1 MNFYD
6 FYSVLS
12 VVLFCVFFSVHN
24 KRNTF
29 MGIHGTKRALAISVH
44 LVITVVGSS
53 FFIYYVGNWLVH
65 GFTIP
70 FFKYAVFVP
79 FMLFTIYIFI
89 NLIYRVTYKVFR
101 GKHDHT

>member
-12 VVLFCVFFSVHN
+12 VVVFCVFFSVHN
-24 KRNTF
+24 TSNTF

-53 FFIYYVGNWLVH
+53 FFIYYVGNWLVRS
-65 GFTIP
+65 FTIE
-70 FFKYAVFVP
+70 FFKHAVFVL
-79 FMLFTIYIFI
+79 FTLFTIYIFI
-89 NLIYRVTYKVFR
+89 NLLYRVTYKVFR
-101 GKHDHT
+101 GKHDYT